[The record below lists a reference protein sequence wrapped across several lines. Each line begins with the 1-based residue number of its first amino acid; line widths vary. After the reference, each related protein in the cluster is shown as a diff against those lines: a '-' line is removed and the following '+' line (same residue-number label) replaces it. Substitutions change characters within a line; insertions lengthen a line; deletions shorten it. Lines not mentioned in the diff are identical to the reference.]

1 MSDHVRRLGEK
12 ASDLTGVDAAA
23 LEGGADARLGER
35 LRSHGKRLGARSQWG
50 LMTALGLGLFVV
62 VWELLALI
70 VHDPVVLPTPFE
82 TAATW
87 LYYMSHRYPTVG
99 YLLWQ
104 HALFS
109 TLRILIGFVGGVVI
123 GVTIGALMTAIR
135 PVRNL
140 LDPLIELTRPLPP
153 LAFIPIFIVW
163 FGVGNLPKVIL
174 ILIGVIPV
182 MIVST
187 VSALDQVPQDLVNA
201 ARCLG
206 ASRSYALIHVRVRA
220 AIPSIITGMRLS
232 MGGAWTSIVAAEMI
246 VATSGLGYVILQA
259 SLYLDSKLIFAG
271 IALIGVLGIGFD
283 TVLRWLQR
291 LADPSR
297 RTG

>member
-1 MSDHVRRLGEK
+1 MIKDNVGRLT
-12 ASDLTGVDAAA
+12 ASDSGFVAGQQDENAMVRAW
-23 LEGGADARLGER
+23 GRR
-35 LRSHGKRLGARSQWG
+35 KRLGPRGQWG
-50 LMTALGLGLFVV
+50 TMALLGIALFLIA
-62 VWELLALI
+62 WELLALI
-70 VHDPVVLPTPFE
+70 VHDMVTLPTPI
-82 TAATW
+82 ATIGTW
-87 LYYMSHRYPTVG
+87 FFYMSHKYPTVG
-99 YLLWQ
+99 YALWQ

-109 TLRILIGFVGGVVI
+109 TLRILVGFTVGVAI

-135 PVRNL
+135 PLRNL

-174 ILIGVIPV
+174 IMIGVIPV

-187 VSALDQVPQDLVNA
+187 VSGLDQVPEELVNA

-206 ASRSYALIHVRVRA
+206 ASRSYALIHVRFRA
-220 AIPSIITGMRLS
+220 AIPYIVTGMRLS

-271 IALIGVLGIGFD
+271 IASIGLLGIAFD
-283 TVLRWLQR
+283 AVLRWLQR

-297 RTG
+297 RLA